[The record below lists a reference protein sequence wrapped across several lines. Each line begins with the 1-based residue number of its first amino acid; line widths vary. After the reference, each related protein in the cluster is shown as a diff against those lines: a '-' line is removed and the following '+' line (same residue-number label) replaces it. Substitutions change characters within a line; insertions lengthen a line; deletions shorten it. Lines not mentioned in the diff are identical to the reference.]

1 MTAITVT
8 EMEPHRFGVQVEE
21 GGMTVSCRVRVTDG
35 FIDDLYLVDVDPAE
49 IVSESVAFLLDRVP
63 ATTLPDELSLDAI
76 AHEYPEYHDEVTAR
90 LGV

>member
-8 EMEPHRFGVQVEE
+8 EMEPHHFGVQVEE

-35 FIDDLYLVDVDPAE
+35 FIDDLYLVDVDPAD
-49 IVSESVAFLLDRVP
+49 IVSESIAFLLDRLP

-76 AHEYPEYHDEVTAR
+76 AHDYPEYHDEVIAR
-90 LGV
+90 LRV